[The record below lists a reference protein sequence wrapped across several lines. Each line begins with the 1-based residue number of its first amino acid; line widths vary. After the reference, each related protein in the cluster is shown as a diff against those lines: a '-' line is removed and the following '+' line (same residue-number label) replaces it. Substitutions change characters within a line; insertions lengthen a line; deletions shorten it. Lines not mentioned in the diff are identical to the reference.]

1 MKNIIIILQTWGQ
14 LGYEEL
20 TFSCTVKEYFDKNPL
35 TTYLTIGS
43 GVPLII
49 ISYCYFCIYCKVIKN
64 RNSLLG
70 IMDKDVVDAN
80 LTRQMDEREAAI
92 TKTTFL
98 VCMLILIVI
107 LIINVIMIQ
116 GMDWILHLFS
126 SNIFN
131 NDRRSNATQQKL
143 SRSPYRWIYYILVF
157 SFYQSNHLH
166 SMQPTL

>member
-1 MKNIIIILQTWGQ
+1 MKINLKNIIIILQTWGQ

-107 LIINVIMIQ
+107 LIINVIIIQ
-116 GMDWILHLFS
+116 GMDWILHLLP

-131 NDRRSNATQQKL
+131 NDCKSNATQQKL
-143 SRSPYRWIYYILVF
+143 SRNPHRRIYYILVF
-157 SFYQSNHLH
+157 SLY
-166 SMQPTL
+166 

>member
-1 MKNIIIILQTWGQ
+1 MQTWGQ

-107 LIINVIMIQ
+107 FKINVIIMMNSRYGLDFPFASFQ
-116 GMDWILHLFS
+116 HL
-126 SNIFN
+126 
-131 NDRRSNATQQKL
+131 
-143 SRSPYRWIYYILVF
+143 
-157 SFYQSNHLH
+157 
-166 SMQPTL
+166 

>member
-107 LIINVIMIQ
+107 FKINVIIMMYSRYGLDFAFASFQ
-116 GMDWILHLFS
+116 HL
-126 SNIFN
+126 
-131 NDRRSNATQQKL
+131 
-143 SRSPYRWIYYILVF
+143 
-157 SFYQSNHLH
+157 
-166 SMQPTL
+166 

>member
-107 LIINVIMIQ
+107 LIINVIIMMNSRYGLDFAFASFQ
-116 GMDWILHLFS
+116 HL
-126 SNIFN
+126 
-131 NDRRSNATQQKL
+131 
-143 SRSPYRWIYYILVF
+143 
-157 SFYQSNHLH
+157 
-166 SMQPTL
+166 